1 MKVFFGF
8 ISLGKIRL
16 GLNFWLDLAV
26 FSFLFALSSKGP
38 LENTACNLA
47 LFELF
52 FYTTGPNKF

>member
-1 MKVFFGF
+1 MKIFFWLYL
-8 ISLGKIRL
+8 SGKIRL

-52 FYTTGPNKF
+52 FYTTGPNQF